1 MSSKWSNPAISSTE
15 PVLMNRPEN
24 VQGVIHR
31 LNTLAVNG
39 LVPMFDAEK
48 QLFCFTLQKTDSGMV
63 REGISPR
70 YTAITLM
77 GLHRLEQSG
86 GTSPIDIQKVFDG
99 LLVNSEWITNIGDL
113 GLLLWACALVA
124 PNRLEELDK
133 KFDIKNALNR
143 YNDTVQR
150 HTMHL
155 SWFLTGLS
163 HQALARPEKIAGT
176 REIAEETY
184 RKIHQNQGK
193 QGIFGH
199 IGGNKGL
206 AGVARSSMGSFADQ
220 VYPIYGMTKFSLA
233 FGDEKAIKSALDC
246 ALTICKAQGSLGQW
260 WWHYDS
266 RTGQVVETFP
276 VFSVHQHAMGPMALI
291 ALGEAIQ
298 SDFSPWIYKGLE
310 WIEDNELGINMKDD
324 SANVVWRCIGRTK
337 PYRYW
342 NLAANFL
349 TGREDRESRN
359 GLLALYECRPYE
371 LGWLLY
377 AFANWERE

>member
-1 MSSKWSNPAISSTE
+1 MSSKWSDPAMNSTE

-24 VQGVIHR
+24 IQKIIHR

-39 LVPMFDAEK
+39 LVPMFDPEK
-48 QLFCFTLQKTDSGMV
+48 QLFCFTLQKTDAGMV

-70 YTAITLM
+70 YTAMTLM

-86 GTSPIDIQKVFDG
+86 GTSPIDIQRVFDG
-99 LLVNSEWITNIGDL
+99 LLVHSDWITNIGDL
-113 GLLLWACALVA
+113 GLLLWTCALVA
-124 PNRLEELDK
+124 PDRLEEVDRIH
-133 KFDIKNALNR
+133 DIKNALAR
-143 YNDTVQR
+143 YRDASQR
-150 HTMHL
+150 NTMYL

-176 REIAEETY
+176 KEIAMETY
-184 RKIHQNQGK
+184 RRIHQNQGK

-199 IGGNKGL
+199 VAGNKGL
-206 AGVARSSMGSFADQ
+206 AGVARSGMGSFADQ

-233 FGDEKAIKSALDC
+233 YGDEKAVKSALDC

-266 RTGQVVETFP
+266 TNGQVVETFP

-310 WIEDNELGINMKDD
+310 WIDDNELGIDMKDD
-324 SANVVWRCIGRTK
+324 SANVVWRCIGRNK

-349 TGREDRESRN
+349 TGREDQESRN
-359 GLLALYECRPYE
+359 GLHVLHECRPYE